1 MILENKNTNQIKYT
15 LLKDI
20 QEQGEYNFYGIIYD
34 ASFPKIS
41 EKSEKS
47 QQSSINFECS
57 IKLIDQNINSLEYPD
72 STEFNNNIKTLIIKS
87 NYKEQIPFIHT
98 IGDIIRVQHGYCK
111 QKMNKC
117 LYLNF
122 SHNFNKKNGIQNWCI
137 FSGLTPMDTK
147 NFNINNTSN
156 RPMLSSKKYFSYT
169 DEDANIIKEL
179 RLFIKNKL
187 SLPKSIFFFKETTLD
202 KRLLNKEN
210 DTMVQVIYKTELNDK
225 FVYYIQDDT
234 DLCELHTYKYFDF
247 IQINDVIRVRN
258 YNLSEKNIL
267 NTNQFSNIL
276 LIPKTLGYCNEFL
289 DKIKNGKINSL
300 KKTENQNEKKLL
312 GKKVN
317 RYSITKKEDS
327 NSAKYYKEIND
338 INANDNTNEKIYK
351 YKSILLS
358 EIIEEEK
365 LKNNFLNFEE
375 DKKLILTVIQK
386 DIDYNHINKS
396 ELSQKNNKLNE
407 YEIKEVQ
414 IIKYHPQNLINC
426 VKYLCSNCKKSY
438 NLEENCE
445 IDPNKKIYCSNCKID
460 IYPNFYYQMIFECIE
475 NPKSD
480 KILILHLCTYDG
492 DGESFF
498 GIMPTNFNLA
508 KEQKDKLENFL
519 DNIIKSKGYIKVR
532 VNKRNFVNKNQ
543 TNVIYRIVGNYTNK
557 I

>member
-1 MILENKNTNQIKYT
+1 MIPETKNANQIKYT

-47 QQSSINFECS
+47 QQNSVNFECS
-57 IKLIDQNINSLEYPD
+57 IKLIDQYINSLEYPD

-98 IGDIIRVQHGYCK
+98 IGDIIRVQHCYCK

-122 SHNFNKKNGIQNWCI
+122 SHTFNKKNGIQNWCI

-187 SLPKSIFFFKETTLD
+187 SLPKSIFFFKETALD

-234 DLCELHTYKYFDF
+234 DICELHTYKYFDF

-289 DKIKNGKINSL
+289 EKIKNGKINSI
-300 KKTENQNEKKLL
+300 KNNENQNEKKML

-317 RYSITKKEDS
+317 RYSLTKKENS
-327 NSAKYYKEIND
+327 NNAKYYKELND
-338 INANDNTNEKIYK
+338 INANDNENIY
-351 YKSILLS
+351 
-358 EIIEEEK
+358 
-365 LKNNFLNFEE
+365 
-375 DKKLILTVIQK
+375 
-386 DIDYNHINKS
+386 
-396 ELSQKNNKLNE
+396 
-407 YEIKEVQ
+407 
-414 IIKYHPQNLINC
+414 
-426 VKYLCSNCKKSY
+426 
-438 NLEENCE
+438 
-445 IDPNKKIYCSNCKID
+445 
-460 IYPNFYYQMIFECIE
+460 
-475 NPKSD
+475 
-480 KILILHLCTYDG
+480 
-492 DGESFF
+492 
-498 GIMPTNFNLA
+498 
-508 KEQKDKLENFL
+508 
-519 DNIIKSKGYIKVR
+519 
-532 VNKRNFVNKNQ
+532 
-543 TNVIYRIVGNYTNK
+543 
-557 I
+557 